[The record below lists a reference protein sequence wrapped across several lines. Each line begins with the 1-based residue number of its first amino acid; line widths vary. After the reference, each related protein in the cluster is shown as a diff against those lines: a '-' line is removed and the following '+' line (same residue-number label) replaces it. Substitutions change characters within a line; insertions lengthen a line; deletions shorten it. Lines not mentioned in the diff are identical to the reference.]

1 MTSPR
6 RPGLDQQGLND
17 EGRVSETTATP
28 EPDPAVSPPDERTY
42 FAKPRQGKAGS
53 RSIETGVSEA
63 PVKPDEH
70 YHGHRDRLRQRFRD
84 SGDGALADY
93 ELLELLLFRLIP
105 RRDTKP
111 IAKALLTRFGSLP
124 EVLGAPAHLLTEV
137 KGVGDAVATDLK
149 LVAAIAHRMLKGDL
163 RGRQVLASWSSVI
176 EYCRAAMAFEAREQ
190 FRVLFLDK
198 KNALIAD
205 EIQQRGTVDH
215 TPVYPREVVKRAL
228 ELSATAI
235 ILVHNH
241 PSGDPTPSRA
251 DIEMTKLIIDTARPL
266 GITVHDHIIIGKDG
280 HASLKGLKLI

>member
-6 RPGLDQQGLND
+6 RPGLNEKDLSVEGADDAPAD
-17 EGRVSETTATP
+17 ERAWFAETPQPRTKGRVITGDDAPTP
-28 EPDPAVSPPDERTY
+28 VVPE
-42 FAKPRQGKAGS
+42 
-53 RSIETGVSEA
+53 
-63 PVKPDEH
+63 EH
-70 YHGHRDRLRQRFRD
+70 YHGHRDRLRLRFREG
-84 SGDGALADY
+84 GDRALADY

-111 IAKALLTRFGSLP
+111 IAKALLTRFGSLS
-124 EVLGAPAHLLTEV
+124 EVLGAPTHLLTEV
-137 KGVGDAVATDLK
+137 KGVGDSVAADLK
-149 LVAAIAHRMLKGDL
+149 LVAAIAHRMLKSDL
-163 RGRQVLASWSSVI
+163 KGRQVLASWSSVI
-176 EYCRAAMAFEAREQ
+176 EYCRAAMAFEEREQ

-198 KNALIAD
+198 KNALISD
-205 EIQQRGTVDH
+205 EVQQTGTVDH

-228 ELSATAI
+228 ELSATAL

-266 GITVHDHIIIGKDG
+266 GITVHDHIIIGRNG